1 MDNATRRLT
10 GNLFRV
16 VAKGGAEVRLI
27 QTCAVEILSG
37 PDVGKS
43 AKMDKPLYRIGSH
56 ESNDLVLA
64 DDSVSKH
71 HLEIAVAPD
80 GYRVIDLSSSNGTFM
95 GGVKIGEVTIVEP
108 VTLTIGTTT
117 LRVSPAPMEAEV
129 PASTRTS
136 FGSVLGRSVAMRELF
151 EQLDAVA
158 KSDCSVLIEG
168 ETGTGKEQVAESIHS
183 ESPRKDGSFVVVDC
197 GALSGELMESELFG
211 HAKGAFTGA
220 DQERK
225 GLLQMADGGTVFL
238 DEVGELPLPL
248 QAKLLGVIERRKV
261 QPLGTSTARAIDVRV
276 IAATNRNL
284 AREVNEGRFRS
295 DLFFRLAV
303 VRLRVPPLR
312 ERLDDIPMLVEAFLA
327 SLRDREGDH
336 IPTQLSPIE
345 LARLSAQP
353 WVGNVRELRNAVE
366 RAALKIGGPN
376 APAEPDPGRPEA
388 VHQGAR
394 PLRRRVR
401 APLPDRHPR
410 ALRSQRVG
418 GGAPGGRRPAQ
429 LPATAPPPPDQS
441 AGDEAPMTMSTEPQR
456 LLRRCPD
463 CRLLFEAPEGTNACV
478 VCGVP
483 IDGLALPIAPTRCRA
498 SSPTSSRRRA
508 STCRARSVLG
518 ARRAAAAGQLG
529 FFSSSPPSRL
539 VATLP

>member
-1 MDNATRRLT
+1 MVSESMDNATRRLT

-27 QTCAVEILSG
+27 QTCTVEILSG

-56 ESNDLVLA
+56 ESNDLVLG

-71 HLEIAVAPD
+71 HLEIALAPD
-80 GYRVIDLSSSNGTFM
+80 GYRVTDLSSSNGTFM
-95 GGVKIGEVTIVEP
+95 GGVKVGEVTIVEP

-183 ESPRKDGSFVVVDC
+183 ESPRRDGPFVVVDC
-197 GALSGELMESELFG
+197 GALLGELMESELFG

-261 QPLGTSTARAIDVRV
+261 TPLGTSTSRSIDIRV

-327 SLRDREGDH
+327 NLRDREGDH
-336 IPTQLSPIE
+336 IPLQLSPIE

-366 RAALKIGGPN
+366 RAALKIGGPS
-376 APAEPDPGRPEA
+376 APAESDPARPEA
-388 VHQGAR
+388 FIKAR
-394 PLRRRVR
+394 DRFVGEFERRYLTDMLERCDLNVSEAAR
-401 APLPDRHPR
+401 QAGVDRR
-410 ALRSQRVG
+410 NF
-418 GGAPGGRRPAQ
+418 
-429 LPATAPPPPDQS
+429 
-441 AGDEAPMTMSTEPQR
+441 QR
-456 LLRRCPD
+456 LLRRHQINP
-463 CRLLFEAPEGTNACV
+463 REL
-478 VCGVP
+478 
-483 IDGLALPIAPTRCRA
+483 
-498 SSPTSSRRRA
+498 RRK
-508 STCRARSVLG
+508 
-518 ARRAAAAGQLG
+518 
-529 FFSSSPPSRL
+529 
-539 VATLP
+539 